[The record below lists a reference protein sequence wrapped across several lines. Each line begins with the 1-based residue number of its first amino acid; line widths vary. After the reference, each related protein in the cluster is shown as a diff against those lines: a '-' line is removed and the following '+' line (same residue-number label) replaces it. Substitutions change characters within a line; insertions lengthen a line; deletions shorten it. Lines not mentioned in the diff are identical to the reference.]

1 MNENNYFSTNQLQEK
16 AREKIVPLP
25 TQTRAQEELATLFSL
40 HMNNI
45 KAIENGV
52 PADELPALS
61 SFIIGGTG
69 SGKSHMTQNLAKV
82 CGLNFERVDSSNLT
96 SAGYRGR
103 NVNNVILGIL
113 EKNPKWFDEGGVI
126 LFDEADKLRTV
137 GYFAYDVYSPQKDLL
152 CLLEKG
158 DYTLLS
164 EDKKTVT
171 VNLDK
176 TLILFAGACAQISP
190 LLEKKYAKKKT
201 LGFSTEVTDTQ
212 EEAVELLSKATLE
225 DIKNY
230 GFMPEIVGRLKQVI
244 YIPPIDIEGYKILV
258 NDSARTSAVNK
269 FKHVFE
275 ETRGVKFKITNSA
288 RDLIAEKALK
298 EGLGARSIE
307 GVLNK
312 IIVDA
317 HNHVDR
323 NPECN
328 KVVLTSNKNGEFK
341 LNYYNGERIK
351 KKTASEKTVTVTD
364 AELDINIKE
373 DLENRLLLHIFCRD
387 ICDFASPP
395 NKFHEA
401 VLFSFLH
408 TVCYYL
414 AKQVRPSER
423 TYLNIIKLA
432 RATERQAGESMDTIT
447 PFEIICND
455 YLAEPHEGREKM
467 DLEDGFLPYYLQF
480 KNVSCGMDVTDI
492 IIKSLHKAFVPYME
506 TKALNKE
513 TA

>member
-1 MNENNYFSTNQLQEK
+1 MNEINYLSTVQLIQK

-25 TQTRAQEELATLFSL
+25 TQIRAQEELATLFSL

-69 SGKSHMTQNLAKV
+69 SGKSHMSQNLAKA

-103 NVNNVILGIL
+103 NVNHVISGIL
-113 EKNPKWFDEGGVI
+113 EKNPNWFEEGGVI

-137 GYFAYDVYSPQKDLL
+137 GYFAYDVYSPQKDFL

-176 TLILFAGACAQISP
+176 TLILFAGACAQITP

-201 LGFSTEVTDTQ
+201 LGFSTDVTDTQ
-212 EEAVELLSKATLE
+212 EEAIELLSKATLE

-275 ETRGVKFKITNSA
+275 ETRGVKFKITSSA

-328 KVVLTSNKNGEFK
+328 KVVLTVKDGEFK
-341 LNYYNGERIK
+341 LNYYNGARIQK
-351 KKTASEKTVTVTD
+351 KVASEKPVTVTD
-364 AELDINIKE
+364 ADLDINIKE
-373 DLENRLLLHIFCRD
+373 ELENRLLLHIFCSD

-414 AKQVRPSER
+414 AKEVRPSER
-423 TYLNIIKLA
+423 TYLSIIKLA

-455 YLAEPHEGREKM
+455 YLAKPHEGREKL

-480 KNVSCGMDVTDI
+480 KKVSCGMDVTDI
-492 IIKSLHKAFVPYME
+492 IVKSLHKAFVPYME
-506 TKALNKE
+506 TKALNNE

>member
-1 MNENNYFSTNQLQEK
+1 MNEIKYLSTLQLLEK
-16 AREKIVPLP
+16 TREKIIDLP
-25 TQTRAQEELATLFSL
+25 TQARAREELGTLFSL

-52 PADELPALS
+52 SPDELVSLN
-61 SFIIGGTG
+61 SFVIAGTG
-69 SGKSHMTQNLAKV
+69 CGKSHMTQNLAKA
-82 CGLNFERVDSSNLT
+82 CGLNFARIDCANIT
-96 SAGYRGR
+96 PAAYKGR
-103 NVNNVILGIL
+103 NLSNALSGIISDNPNFFDDGCIILLDEIDKVGTVHDGDGSVTVAKDFL
-113 EKNPKWFDEGGVI
+113 VLLEGGQYTFNGDDKKDI
-126 LFDEADKLRTV
+126 TIDLSKCLF
-137 GYFAYDVYSPQKDLL
+137 LL
-152 CLLEKG
+152 C
-158 DYTLLS
+158 
-164 EDKKTVT
+164 
-171 VNLDK
+171 
-176 TLILFAGACAQISP
+176 GACSKLQAE
-190 LLEKKYAKKKT
+190 LEKKYKKKNS
-201 LGFSTEVTDTQ
+201 LGFSTGSNETQTEEVD
-212 EEAVELLSKATLE
+212 VLSKVTLQ
-225 DIKNY
+225 DLTFY
-230 GFMPEIVGRLKQVI
+230 FMPEIVGRLRQLI
-244 YIPPIDIEGYKILV
+244 YIPQIDIDGYKMLV
-258 NDSARTSAVNK
+258 NDSAKTSAINK
-269 FKHVFE
+269 YQHIF

-323 NPECN
+323 TPECN
-328 KVVLTSNKNGEFK
+328 KVVLTANKNGEFK
-341 LNYYNGERIK
+341 LNYYNGARIQK
-351 KKTASEKTVTVTD
+351 KVASEKLVTVTD
-364 AELDINIKE
+364 ADLDINIKE
-373 DLENRLLLHIFCRD
+373 ELENRLLLHIFCRD

-414 AKQVRPSER
+414 AKEVRPSER

-432 RATERQAGESMDTIT
+432 KATERQAGESMDTIT

-455 YLAEPHEGREKM
+455 YLAKPHEGREKL

-480 KNVSCGMDVTDI
+480 KKVSCGMDVTDI
-492 IIKSLHKAFVPYME
+492 IVKSLHKAFVPYME